1 MAEGILYKRGGSG
14 GIDISDTTATVDTV
28 LEGIEFYDASGNKL
42 TGIFNH
48 IKTSSIAESIPTIN
62 STASAALV

>member
-42 TGIFNH
+42 TGTFNH
-48 IKTSSIAESIPTIN
+48 IKPLAQTESIPTIS
-62 STASAALV
+62 STATAVIV